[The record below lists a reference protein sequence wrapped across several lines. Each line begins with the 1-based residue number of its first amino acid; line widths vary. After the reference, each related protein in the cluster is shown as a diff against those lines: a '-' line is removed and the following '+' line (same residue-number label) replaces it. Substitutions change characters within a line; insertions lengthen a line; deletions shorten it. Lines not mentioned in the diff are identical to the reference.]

1 MRPVYMPWP
10 TRMDAPL
17 EDVQMVAGI
26 TLPAWYC
33 FPDCN
38 RGLWRDCYGD
48 RDKTTLFNMFLWLL
62 MVADKA
68 SVTSY
73 IEIVPER
80 KLMESNTMI
89 QVCYYRLHIPLTL
102 PAMRAIILAMAMAL
116 ADADENELN
125 QTGARK
131 KARSSSRNSP
141 GGDMAETDVAASTIK
156 IGAEQISNWPSFLRW
171 HATATS
177 RSIQRHREI
186 VFDLPPSTVF
196 DDGGLSGSG
205 DDSPDTSTVTDW
217 LDNLPCNHILSMLN
231 LTGHFATGMERH
243 RTRLHPDQLD
253 MDAYF
258 SGTQFQFPDVCND
271 NELCTHIESGAAWLE
286 GNVNNL
292 VHAPFAHAAATLTMH
307 PGELYLKM
315 TSMAAITGTTVPVE
329 YQFKPLGE
337 LRALFLEQYGE
348 GDVSNYSPITM
359 LDPNEQHSMG
369 EGESESENILAE
381 MYPDQGR
388 LTRSIS
394 TGYRQLRKAL
404 RNGDVTCDDV
414 AEWTRE
420 TIERLNLLYSDAP
433 KAGFVAAYARICREA
448 SGIKHRMHAD
458 GGDTV
463 VRLTKTLLKKR
474 FDKMDAGNSMY
485 ALQALLLR
493 RSMHM
498 TAAQAPPL
506 QFIWVGTLTAIK
518 GTINE
523 PQPTIA
529 LMGPSDTG
537 KSHLM
542 EALQQMI
549 LSAAVVRRDTTSPLA
564 MTCHSELG
572 VQTTDELKTG
582 VDTQDAHA
590 STAWLTAWSTGLH
603 VHERLRLGTRPGEET
618 VNVVTKSDR
627 RRFLVTA
634 TNHTP
639 HANFLS
645 RMFQYFMAG
654 NQLEGDLSRQELSTL
669 SNTSRPYLAAK
680 NVFKYL
686 WAEHE
691 IFWRVHQHIRFYI
704 CTSWYSVWYSLANKV
719 MGKKYSPS
727 TRHVRSIKRFAYGYM
742 LVRLIAQYLRTDKSE
757 SFMAYAMANAVVS
770 LSDYMQCFTQQQ
782 KTADKQ
788 HEQDIVM
795 RALLDNINIDEP
807 PGGAFALESGG
818 RDYYA
823 TSLSTVAEIAS
834 RTTGLT
840 KATGVVKGIMS
851 ELEEGQS
858 SDSGKTAM
866 VIKMKAAGRNN
877 RFAVHKSLVA
887 IGRPRSVM
895 TTAMRVIL
903 EFLKV
908 DVIGKPCEGR
918 SPKVWHVSYDE
929 TDIIFKRAVRLRLL
943 NPDASE
949 FESPVLDRANLSE
962 TDIMRGMLLLEA
974 GGVLQFRD
982 VHAPFPYVLSAEGAL
997 VSPNETQDSVLV
1009 GRAGPL
1015 DEMRM
1020 FGEVYISETPD
1031 DEITDE
1037 WIADRAAEISAT
1049 TAPSQRL
1056 HKTRLR
1062 LPDAMKCN
1070 LEALRDAVDGVTQTK
1085 LGIPTVDNTVP
1096 DTSESALLRM
1106 WDAVAAI
1113 SGEVAPGG
1121 VVYVG
1126 IPPTSSEPYET
1137 HTIREWHE
1145 PTISLLNPRR
1155 HTAAYADSATDTDLD
1170 EFLLPG
1176 GETHIT
1182 FDAQA
1187 ATMTEE
1193 LCKRTAEINMASHG
1207 LLPDVSDE
1215 LGEVLVD

>member
-10 TRMDAPL
+10 TRMDDPL
-17 EDVQMVAGI
+17 EDVQMVVGI

-48 RDKTTLFNMFLWLL
+48 RDKTTLFNMFLWLM

-68 SVTSY
+68 SVACH

-89 QVCYYRLHIPLTL
+89 QVCYYRLHVPLTL

-116 ADADENELN
+116 ADADENEAG
-125 QTGARK
+125 QTGSRK
-131 KARSSSRNSP
+131 KARTASRNSP
-141 GGDMAETDVAASTIK
+141 GGDGVEPDAAATNIK

-171 HATATS
+171 HATATG
-177 RSIQRHREI
+177 RSMQRHRDI
-186 VFDLPPSTVF
+186 AFDLPPSTVF
-196 DDGGLSGSG
+196 DDGGLSGAA
-205 DDSPDTSTVTDW
+205 DDAPDADTVADW
-217 LDNLPCNHILSMLN
+217 LDNLPDNHILSMLN
-231 LTGHFATGMERH
+231 MTSHFATGMERH
-243 RTRLHPDQLD
+243 RSRLHPDQLD
-253 MDAYF
+253 MGAYL
-258 SGTQFQFPDVCND
+258 SGTQFQFPDVCNTH
-271 NELCTHIESGAAWLE
+271 ELCTRIEPGAPWLE

-292 VHAPFAHAAATLTMH
+292 VNAPFAHAAATLTMH
-307 PGELYLKM
+307 PEELYRKM
-315 TSMAAITGTTVPVE
+315 TSMAAITGTSVPVE
-329 YQFKPLGE
+329 YQFKTLTE
-337 LRALFLEQYGE
+337 LRGLWLTQYGD

-359 LDPNEQHSMG
+359 LDQGERHCIG

-388 LTRSIS
+388 LTQSIS
-394 TGYRQLRKAL
+394 TQFRQLRKAL
-404 RNGDVTCDDV
+404 ARNVVTCSDV
-414 AEWTRE
+414 ADWTRE
-420 TIERLNLLYSDAP
+420 TIERLNQLYGDEP
-433 KAGFVAAYARICREA
+433 KPGFVAAYARICREA

-458 GGDTV
+458 GGDAV
-463 VRLTKTLLKKR
+463 VLQTKQLLMKR
-474 FDKMDAGNSMY
+474 FDNMDAGNSMY

-506 QFIWVGTLTAIK
+506 QFIYIGTLTAIK

-603 VHERLRLGTRPGEET
+603 VHERLRLGTRPGEDT

-742 LVRLIAQYLRTDKSE
+742 LTRLIAQYLRTDKSE
-757 SFMAYAMANAVVS
+757 SFMVYAMANAVVS

-788 HEQDIVM
+788 HERDIVM
-795 RALLDNINIDEP
+795 RALLDNIVIDEP
-807 PGGAFALESGG
+807 PGGAFVLEAYG
-818 RDYYA
+818 REYYG
-823 TSLSTVAEIAS
+823 TSLSTVPEIAS
-834 RTTGLT
+834 RTTELT
-840 KATGVVKGIMS
+840 KATGVVKDIMS
-851 ELEEGQS
+851 EFEEVQAG
-858 SDSGKTAM
+858 DGGKSAM
-866 VIKMKAAGRNN
+866 VVKMKGGGKNGRY
-877 RFAVHKSLVA
+877 AVHKSLVA
-887 IGRPRSVM
+887 INGAHSV
-895 TTAMRVIL
+895 TTRAMRVIIS
-903 EFLKV
+903 FIKT
-908 DVIGKPCEGR
+908 DVIMRPCEGG
-918 SPKVWHVSYDE
+918 SPKVWHVSFDE
-929 TDIIFKRAVRLRLL
+929 KEIVMKRAVRLRLL
-943 NPDASE
+943 NPDVSE
-949 FESPVLDRANLSE
+949 FESSVLDDENLTE

-982 VHAPFPYVLSAEGAL
+982 THAPFPYVLAAEGAL
-997 VSPNETQDSVLV
+997 VTPHEAANSVAV
-1009 GRAGPL
+1009 DRAGVL
-1015 DEMRM
+1015 DELRLL
-1020 FGEVYISETPD
+1020 GDIYVSETPD
-1031 DEITDE
+1031 TEITDD
-1037 WIADRAAEISAT
+1037 WIEEHAAAVSAT
-1049 TAPSQRL
+1049 TAPSRRQY
-1056 HKTRLR
+1056 KSVLR
-1062 LPDAMKCN
+1062 LPDAIKIN
-1070 LEALRDAVDGVTQTK
+1070 IDVVRDAVDSVTRMK
-1085 LGIPTVDNTVP
+1085 LGIPTVVETGP
-1096 DTSESALLRM
+1096 DTSASALLRM
-1106 WDAVAAI
+1106 WDAVSAI
-1113 SGEVAPGG
+1113 SGEVPPGG
-1121 VVYVG
+1121 IVYVG
-1126 IPPTSSEPYET
+1126 IPPKSAEPYET
-1137 HTIREWHE
+1137 HTVKAWHE
-1145 PTISLLNPRR
+1145 PNIVLLNPRR
-1155 HTAAYADSATDTDLD
+1155 HTAASSDTAAETDLD
-1170 EFLLPG
+1170 DFLLPG
-1176 GETHIT
+1176 GEMRVS
-1182 FDAQA
+1182 FNAQTA
-1187 ATMTEE
+1187 SMTAE
-1193 LCKRTAEINMASHG
+1193 LCRRTAQINMASHG
-1207 LLPDVSDE
+1207 LLQVATNEPQ
-1215 LGEVLVD
+1215 EVLAE